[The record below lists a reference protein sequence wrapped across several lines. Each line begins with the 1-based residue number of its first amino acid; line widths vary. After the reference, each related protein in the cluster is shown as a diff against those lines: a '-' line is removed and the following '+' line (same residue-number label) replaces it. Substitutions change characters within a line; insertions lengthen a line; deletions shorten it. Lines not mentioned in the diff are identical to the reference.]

1 VILGLRLFF
10 DFDEWQESEL
20 RMLGVTLG

>member
-1 VILGLRLFF
+1 VILGLRVFF